1 MSESGSTQ
9 QRWSSTQVGAA
20 VFTVVG
26 AALLLTA
33 VGLAT
38 EIFLILF
45 LGLLFS
51 VFLAGSSQLLAHHS
65 PMNYLGSLAIVT
77 GTLGLLMLLGLFLFG
92 VQVDKQIT
100 VASEHADEG
109 VQQIQTWAK
118 QYPSVRSVLRSTP
131 FLREMVEPEDL
142 EKIKLTNDESQ
153 EIFSNGK
160 EGQNAGEERSV
171 STESEDA
178 ESKEKKE
185 KSSQAEIAEQS
196 AMRTTVK
203 HGAGAIAKVFQTTF
217 GLLVNSLLIFF
228 VGLFLALAP
237 HDYRDGVVK
246 MFPLTRR
253 ERTREVMDMMGDT
266 LWDWLLGRFAT
277 MLITGV
283 GAGLLLAVLGV
294 PLAATLG
301 VTTAFLTF
309 IPNIGSFIALALA
322 ILFALPEGGNT
333 VLLVF
338 FGYLAL
344 QLVESYVVTPL
355 IQQRQASL
363 PPALL
368 ISTQAVMGVLF
379 GFLGAAVASP
389 LLAATKVAVE
399 EAYVKDVL
407 ESGSSD

>member
-1 MSESGSTQ
+1 VAENVTAQ
-9 QRWSSTQVGAA
+9 QPWSSTRVGAIVFAIVGAA
-20 VFTVVG
+20 FFFVAF
-26 AALLLTA
+26 
-33 VGLAT
+33 GLAT

-45 LGLLFS
+45 LGVLFS
-51 VFLAGSSQLLAHHS
+51 VFLAGSSEILANRT
-65 PMNYLGSLAIVT
+65 PLNYLGSLGVVT
-77 GTLGLLMLLGLFLFG
+77 STLVLLILLGLFLFG

-100 VASEHADEG
+100 VARDHADEG
-109 VQQIQTWAK
+109 VEQIQKWAK
-118 QYPSVRSVLRSTP
+118 QYPSVRSILRSTP

-142 EKIKLTNDESQ
+142 KKITLTKSEREGLLFNRNETQDSSQ
-153 EIFSNGK
+153 E
-160 EGQNAGEERSV
+160 
-171 STESEDA
+171 ESENSEAENGETKEDA
-178 ESKEKKE
+178 SAN
-185 KSSQAEIAEQS
+185 SQAAIAEQS

-203 HGAGAIAKVFQTTF
+203 RGAGAIANVFQTTF

-237 HDYRDGVVK
+237 QNYRDGVVK
-246 MFPLTRR
+246 LFPPARR
-253 ERTREVMDMMGDT
+253 QRTCEVMDMMGDT

-294 PLAATLG
+294 PMAATLG

-322 ILFALPEGGNT
+322 ILFALPEGGDT
-333 VLLVF
+333 VLLVLL
-338 FGYLAL
+338 GYLAL
-344 QLVESYVVTPL
+344 QLVESYVITPL
-355 IQQRQASL
+355 IQQRQAAL

-399 EAYVKDVL
+399 EAYIKDVL
-407 ESGSSD
+407 EFGSCE